1 MLMYLKLCCI
11 VLMIFLSL
19 LICIFIFKF
28 LRNWWFLIIYVLIL
42 YLNVEFVLKFLDVRV
57 DLSNYFMIMY
67 F

>member
-28 LRNWWFLIIYVLIL
+28 LRNWWFLIIYVSIL